1 MHDINL
7 IRNQPDLFKKK
18 IEERNTNIDLQN
30 LLNLDKKNRELIQ
43 NKEKFE
49 QEKKIISKKKDKSQ
63 FSRSKDISKQIE
75 KLSKLK
81 KKIQFIKNCDLKKNA
96 TNLVFA
102 DGNINSKIMI
112 IGEGPGA
119 NEDAKGKPFV
129 GRAGKLLDKMLAA
142 IQLDRTKIYISNV
155 VNYRPPANRK
165 PTEVE
170 IERYL
175 PYLKN
180 HIEIINPKILLLL
193 GSTALNALIGN
204 ESVISKARGKWI
216 QKEIGT
222 VKPWIIASFH
232 PAFLMRQPE
241 QKKLAWIDLKMIR
254 DKSKILKI

>member
-1 MHDINL
+1 MKKNLNQKLINL
-7 IRNQPDLFKKK
+7 IEYYNLINANFLLSNTPIKRNN
-18 IEERNTNIDLQN
+18 ENTTNAFTGTKL
-30 LLNLDKKNRELIQ
+30 
-43 NKEKFE
+43 
-49 QEKKIISKKKDKSQ
+49 
-63 FSRSKDISKQIE
+63 E

-119 NEDAKGKPFV
+119 DEDAKGKPFV
-129 GRAGKLLDKMLAA
+129 GRAGKLLDKMLSA
-142 IQLDRTKIYISNV
+142 IKLDRTKVYISNV

-165 PTEVE
+165 PTEIE

-175 PYLKN
+175 PYLKS

-204 ESVISKARGKWI
+204 EVVISKARGQWI
-216 QKEIGT
+216 QKGIGSS
-222 VKPWIIASFH
+222 KPWIIASFH

-254 DKSKILKI
+254 EKSKTLKI